1 MHLRNQ
7 FSNKKIKI
15 ALITAISITII
26 AIFAVIIGYRYF
38 SKKPLKLL
46 PVVLDGTSVS
56 MERINQ
62 ISTKNG
68 IVEWSLEARSAI
80 YSADKKEAFVKDLM
94 VTFFTKDNQKIY
106 LSADEGN
113 LKTESGNIEINGN
126 IKIKSNDYILKTG
139 IINYNNKNR
148 IIQSNAPVELTGKS
162 SSLIADS
169 MVIDLNT
176 NKAEL
181 IGKVEGIF
189 GDNISLQ

>member
-1 MHLRNQ
+1 MHLRNL

-15 ALITAISITII
+15 VLISAISITII
-26 AIFAVIIGYRYF
+26 AVFAVIIGYRYF
-38 SKKPLKLL
+38 SKRPLQIL
-46 PVVLDGTSVS
+46 PVVLNGTSVS
-56 MERINQ
+56 MEKINQ

-106 LSADEGN
+106 LSADKGTI
-113 LKTESGNIEINGN
+113 KTESGNIEINGN
-126 IKIKSNDYILKTG
+126 ITITSNDYILKTS
-139 IINYNNKNR
+139 IINYDNKKR
-148 IIQSNAPVELTGKS
+148 VIQSNAPVEFTGKS
-162 SSLIADS
+162 SNLIADS
-169 MVIDLNT
+169 MSIDLNI

-189 GDNISLQ
+189 GDNISL

>member
-1 MHLRNQ
+1 MRNL

-15 ALITAISITII
+15 ALISAISITII

-38 SKKPLKLL
+38 SKKPLQIL
-46 PVVLDGTSVS
+46 PLVLDGTSVS
-56 MERINQ
+56 MEKINQ

-106 LSADEGN
+106 LSADQGT
-113 LKTESGNIEINGN
+113 LKTELGNIEINGN
-126 IKIKSNDYILKTG
+126 ITIKSNDYILKTG
-139 IINYNNKNR
+139 IINYDNKKR
-148 IIQSNAPVELTGKS
+148 VIQSNAPVELTGKS
-162 SSLIADS
+162 STLIADS
-169 MVIDLNT
+169 MSIDLNI

-189 GDNISLQ
+189 GDNISL

>member
-1 MHLRNQ
+1 MHMRNL

-15 ALITAISITII
+15 ALISAISITII

-38 SKKPLKLL
+38 SKKPLQIL
-46 PVVLDGTSVS
+46 PLVLDGTSVS
-56 MERINQ
+56 MEKINQ

-106 LSADEGN
+106 LSADQGT
-113 LKTESGNIEINGN
+113 LKTELGNIEINGN
-126 IKIKSNDYILKTG
+126 ITIKSNDYILKTG
-139 IINYNNKNR
+139 IINYDNKKR
-148 IIQSNAPVELTGKS
+148 VIQSNAPVELTGKS
-162 SSLIADS
+162 STLIADS
-169 MVIDLNT
+169 MSIDLNI

-189 GDNISLQ
+189 GDNISL